1 MRAVSLRGLAV
12 VNPPGRQIG
21 EAVTARGAARKDR

>member
-1 MRAVSLRGLAV
+1 MRAASFHGLGA

-21 EAVTARGAARKDR
+21 EAIAARSAARKDR